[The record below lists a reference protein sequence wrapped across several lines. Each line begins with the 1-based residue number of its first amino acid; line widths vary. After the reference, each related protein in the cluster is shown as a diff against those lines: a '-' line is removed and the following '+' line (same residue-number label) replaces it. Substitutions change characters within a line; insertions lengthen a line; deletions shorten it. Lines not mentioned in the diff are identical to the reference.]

1 MTPDPSASEAARALS
16 RARWDKAPLHP
27 PKNGRTRTASPRLA
41 EELRRIGRESG
52 GRKGVGAPYAIYCF
66 ALESPKPTDQPL
78 KAYYYSRPES
88 VLSALERYRALYALA
103 LPYRRIGT
111 TEPPK
116 YRVMKEE
123 EFGEA

>member
-1 MTPDPSASEAARALS
+1 MTPDPSASEAGRALS

-52 GRKGVGAPYAIYCF
+52 GRKGIGAPYAIYCF
-66 ALESPKPTDQPL
+66 EVAAPKPTDQPV

-88 VLSALERYRALYALA
+88 VLAALDRYRQRFASVI
-103 LPYRRIGT
+103 PMRRVG
-111 TEPPK
+111 EVSAPK
-116 YRVMKEE
+116 YRMIKEE
-123 EFGEA
+123 EIREA